1 MTIPRMELVAAAL
14 SVKMSIFLRK
24 ELKIPVNTEVVWT
37 DSEVVL
43 GYIKNETKRFKL
55 FVANN

>member
-1 MTIPRMELVAAAL
+1 MTIPRMEIVAAAL

-24 ELKIPVNTEVVWT
+24 ELEIPVNTEVVWT

>member
-1 MTIPRMELVAAAL
+1 MTILRMELVAAAL

-24 ELKIPVNTEVVWT
+24 ELEIPVNTEVVWT

>member
-24 ELKIPVNTEVVWT
+24 ELEIPVNTEVVWT

>member
-1 MTIPRMELVAAAL
+1 MTIPRMELVAAAV

-24 ELKIPVNTEVVWT
+24 ELEIPVNTEVVWT

>member
-1 MTIPRMELVAAAL
+1 MPIPRMELVAAAL

-24 ELKIPVNTEVVWT
+24 ELEIPVNTEVVWT